1 VAASRGFE
9 AMAAS
14 KDGWT
19 LYPVLEGARIGDPDQ
34 RRRVVYEFDVRRGA
48 YTGRTWTFR
57 VDSPDLFVGDAQTL
71 DGGRLLL
78 IERDNAMGT
87 ASEVKRLVVTDL
99 DKAGADGVL
108 PRRTAVDLM
117 RVADPR
123 GVSTPARPGEYGVG
137 PLFSFPLQSVESVL
151 PLRGDQ
157 VLVANDNNFP
167 GNDGR
172 IPGRADDT
180 ELIVITVPGL
190 RDTP

>member
-1 VAASRGFE
+1 
-9 AMAAS
+9 M
-14 KDGWT
+14 
-19 LYPVLEGARIGDPDQ
+19 
-34 RRRVVYEFDVRRGA
+34 
-48 YTGRTWTFR
+48 
-57 VDSPDLFVGDAQTL
+57 
-71 DGGRLLL
+71 
-78 IERDNAMGT
+78 
-87 ASEVKRLVVTDL
+87 
-99 DKAGADGVL
+99 L
-108 PRRTAVDLM
+108 PRRTAVDLL

-180 ELIVITVPGL
+180 ELIVVRRPHPPLTLPAADPSRRSRANGRGSISAAQPL
-190 RDTP
+190 P